1 MCEMDGERSRWKR
14 WELGEKER
22 SREGGRRGERVD
34 GEIQGREGFLATPKL
49 PKSQLIVSG
58 ERERRGTGERE

>member
-1 MCEMDGERSRWKR
+1 MDGERSRWKR
-14 WELGEKER
+14 WELGEKDR

-49 PKSQLIVSG
+49 P
-58 ERERRGTGERE
+58 